1 MPELEV
7 LFEDN
12 HLLVVNK
19 PAGLP
24 TMGAESGDT
33 VHSLAAQ
40 YIKQKY
46 NKPGRVFIGIVSRL
60 DAMTSGALVL
70 ARTSKAASR
79 LTKQFASKALE
90 ASKDLENIGKQ
101 KTKSDQA
108 VTISP
113 RKVYLA
119 VVEGN
124 LDAEA
129 DHWTDQIRKDE
140 SAHRMRLSSTPQDDS
155 KTAELRYQSLAVS
168 RTSTT
173 IAVELLTGRKHQ
185 IRTQFADRDHPIL
198 GDRKYGSQ
206 IKFKTGIALHSWRLQ
221 IEHPTKRVPMWF
233 EARLPPSWQKFQN
246 ELPSK
251 ATLRQQTRQ
260 FFPPRPPEI
269 R

>member
-40 YIKQKY
+40 YIKHKY
-46 NKPGRVFIGIVSRL
+46 SKPGKVFIGIVSRL

-79 LTKQFASKALE
+79 LTEQFASKAL
-90 ASKDLENIGKQ
+90 KD
-101 KTKSDQA
+101 KSQNKPNA
-108 VTISP
+108 KKATVLSP
-113 RKVYLA
+113 RKIYLA
-119 VVEGN
+119 VVEGK

-129 DHWTDQIRKDE
+129 DYWTDQIRKDE
-140 SAHRMRLSSTPQDDS
+140 SAHRMRLSPTRRDDS
-155 KTAELRYQSLAVS
+155 KTAELRYQSLAAPQAH
-168 RTSTT
+168 T
-173 IAVELLTGRKHQ
+173 IVAVELLTGRKHQ

-206 IKFKTGIALHSWRLQ
+206 IKFKNGIALHSWGLQ
-221 IEHPTKRVPMWF
+221 IEHPTKRFPMWF
-233 EARLPPSWQKFQN
+233 EAPLPSSWGKFQHD
-246 ELPSK
+246 LP
-251 ATLRQQTRQ
+251 AQTNLRQQIEN
-260 FFPPRPPEI
+260 FFPPPPPEMQ
-269 R
+269 

>member
-1 MPELEV
+1 MPNLEV

-12 HLLVVNK
+12 HLLVINK

-33 VHSLAAQ
+33 VHSLAAH
-40 YIKQKY
+40 YVKHKY
-46 NKPGRVFIGIVSRL
+46 NKPGKVFIGIVSRL

-79 LTKQFASKALE
+79 LTEQFASKSL
-90 ASKDLENIGKQ
+90 KDNGQ
-101 KTKSDQA
+101 QTTKKKKA
-108 VTISP
+108 AARSP

-119 VVEGN
+119 VVEGR

-140 SAHRMRLSSTPQDDS
+140 SAHRMRLSPAPRDDS
-155 KTAELRYQSLAVS
+155 KPAELRYQRLTASQGH
-168 RTSTT
+168 TT
-173 IAVELLTGRKHQ
+173 VVVELLTGRKHQ

-206 IKFKTGIALHSWRLQ
+206 IKFKNGIALHSWGLQ

-233 EARLPPSWQKFQN
+233 EAS
-246 ELPSK
+246 LPSSWAK
-251 ATLRQQTRQ
+251 YQNDLPARTNLRQQIEN
-260 FFPPRPPEI
+260 FFPLPPPETQ
-269 R
+269 